1 MPRLAQSLRL
11 RSSQTAQMK
20 QSMEKV
26 QKELAES
33 RTSTRNEVTDS
44 KRRIEQLEAE
54 NEQLRREDIVHVEP
68 TSPMTTTDIQTITLN
83 SEEREKLERE
93 VQRLKQ
99 ANDSIQQRF
108 DEKEQEYHHVKH
120 QLVEDLEDY
129 KKKFH
134 DIQVNSI
141 RRRRISL
148 ACCSLG

>member
-1 MPRLAQSLRL
+1 
-11 RSSQTAQMK
+11 MK

-26 QKELAES
+26 QKELADS
-33 RTSTRNEVTDS
+33 RTSTHTEVTDS

-83 SEEREKLERE
+83 SEEREKLDAE
-93 VQRLKQ
+93 VQRLKR
-99 ANDSIQQRF
+99 ANESIQQRF
-108 DEKEQEYHHVKH
+108 DEKEQEYHQVKH

-134 DIQVNSI
+134 DIQVNVSRQPSNFI
-141 RRRRISL
+141 CRSVR
-148 ACCSLG
+148 